1 MAGIVLE
8 DNCHFLLRIPVSVLR
23 QASRPTKNPILTRII
38 QLGPSPVDYGL
49 GANPIP
55 APDGIQQRLHANI
68 LEQPERLTVQ
78 PGPLHLT
85 RRQDLAFRVTPGA
98 CTRIGCDS

>member
-1 MAGIVLE
+1 LPSLTQDPRFG
-8 DNCHFLLRIPVSVLR
+8 S
-23 QASRPTKNPILTRII
+23 QADQQTDKESNPHPYNSIGTK
-38 QLGPSPVDYGL
+38 SVDYGL

-85 RRQDLAFRVTPGA
+85 RRQDLAFRVTTPF
-98 CTRIGCDS
+98 